1 MNHLLMPRLKTFS
14 LVSLCLIGFHC
25 FSEDLVDSTAK
36 PLQFATSTT
45 ITNNGIS
52 VIPIFSLGKPAAI
65 INFTIG
71 RKFTFEPEFRLS
83 LEGKPWAFIYW
94 FRYKLIKT
102 KKFSWGIGAH
112 PALIYKTIPVVSN
125 GIPTDLIRVQRF
137 LAAEMTQS
145 YRFNKHTTMGLYYLL
160 GAGSIENGTK
170 PTNLLV
176 LRGGVDNVELGKGF
190 MGAMN
195 PQLIYLFTNGQE
207 GSYANMTF
215 ILSHKKSPVSLN
227 YFVNTPLN
235 SNIVGGQ
242 DLVWSVGATYVFNRL
257 FVPAK

>member
-1 MNHLLMPRLKTFS
+1 MTHLLMPRLKTFS
-14 LVSLCLIGFHC
+14 LVTLCLIGFQC
-25 FSEDLVDSTAK
+25 FSEGLVDSTAK

-52 VIPIFSLGKPAAI
+52 VVPIFSLGKPAAI
-65 INFTIG
+65 INFTVG

-102 KKFSWGIGAH
+102 NKLSWGIGAH
-112 PALIYKTIPVVSN
+112 PALIYKTIPVISN

-137 LAAEMTQS
+137 LAAEMTQN
-145 YRFNKHTTMGLYYLL
+145 YRFNKNMNLGFYYLL

-170 PTNLLV
+170 PTNLLI
-176 LRGGVDNVELGKGF
+176 LRGGVNNLELGKGF
-190 MGAMN
+190 LGAMN

-207 GSYANMTF
+207 GSYANVTF
-215 ILSHKKSPVSLN
+215 ILSHKKSPVSIN
-227 YFVNTPLN
+227 YFVNKPLN
-235 SNIVGGQ
+235 TNIIGGQ
-242 DLVWSVGATYVFNRL
+242 DLVWSIGTTYVFNKF
-257 FVPAK
+257 FVPSK